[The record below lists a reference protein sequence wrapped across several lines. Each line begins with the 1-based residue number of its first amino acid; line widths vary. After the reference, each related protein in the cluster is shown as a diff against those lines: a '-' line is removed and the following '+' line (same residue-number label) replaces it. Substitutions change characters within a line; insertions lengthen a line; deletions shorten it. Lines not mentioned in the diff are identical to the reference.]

1 MGRYTERL
9 EAERRKQEGR
19 GREADW
25 PSQIPAVGWKDIAWR
40 LWGSLN
46 EDRVLLVAAG
56 VTFYLLLA
64 LFPALAAL
72 VSVYGLVADPQTI
85 ANQISS
91 IGGVVPPTVLDI
103 VRAQLESLARQD
115 RNSLSFGFLIGLAVA
130 LWGAN
135 SGIKALFDA
144 MNIAYEEREKRSFIL
159 LNFVSLT
166 FTLCAIATAIFLL
179 LVVGWYRPRSPF
191 LNLDRSRM
199 RFCATAAGYFCLWSS
214 RSEFLCFTVL
224 ARAGNTQDGAGSV
237 GVLSL
242 AAIVWVAASWAFSWY
257 LQNFADF
264 NATYG
269 SLGCGDRPAHLDL
282 DFHDRHHHGCRDQC
296 GDGTPDRRRIRPPE
310 CRSRWAHAARRSPTR
325 WAALPGNK

>member
-179 LVVGWYRPRSPF
+179 LVVGLVPAALALLELGPVADALLRYGRWVLLLVVIALGISLLYRFGP
-191 LNLDRSRM
+191 SR
-199 RFCATAAGYFCLWSS
+199 
-214 RSEFLCFTVL
+214 EH
-224 ARAGNTQDGAGSV
+224 ARWRWLSWGS
-237 GVLSL
+237 GL

-269 SLGCGDRPAHLDL
+269 SLGAVIGLLIWTWISMIVIIMGAEINAEMEHQTA
-282 DFHDRHHHGCRDQC
+282 RDSTTGMPQPI
-296 GDGTPDRRRIRPPE
+296 G
-310 CRSRWAHAARRSPTR
+310 ARGAQVADTLGRT
-325 WAALPGNK
+325 AGE